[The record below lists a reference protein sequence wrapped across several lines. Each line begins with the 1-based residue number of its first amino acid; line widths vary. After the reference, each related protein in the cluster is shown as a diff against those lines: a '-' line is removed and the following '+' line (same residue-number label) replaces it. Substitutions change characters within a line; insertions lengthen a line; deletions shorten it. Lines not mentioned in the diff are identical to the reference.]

1 MPVLAGATCDL
12 CHCIARRLE
21 TGGVIVSGNADI
33 ELLAQLAPVRD
44 KELVAETQAPEA
56 RALLA
61 QILSIPISGSPP
73 RRAAGVGVSHRRRWL
88 AVPAVAVAVAATT
101 IAVLI
106 STSGSSTASAAAA
119 TLRKAA
125 TVARAQAPLTLGPGQ
140 YAYTKS
146 VDAYINTVVP
156 AGGAGAAYN
165 VLVPHVRE
173 VWLSRNGGR
182 VYQTNGTPQFPTA
195 QDRQRWIAAGQPDLS
210 EPPMDAKLSPTP
222 PLDLPTDVN
231 ALYDHL
237 KHEASAPGDDNPL
250 YLEMFTLIG
259 DSLRETAATPAQ
271 RAALYQVA
279 ARLPGIQLLGPV
291 KDSAGRDG
299 VAVAMTAESIRHT
312 LTFDPA
318 TSALLAEETIAVEK
332 IRNYPAGTQ
341 IGYATYL
348 VHAIV
353 DSQTATP

>member
-1 MPVLAGATCDL
+1 
-12 CHCIARRLE
+12 
-21 TGGVIVSGNADI
+21 VSSNANM
-33 ELLAQLAPVRD
+33 ESLTRLAPVHD
-44 KELVAETQAPEA
+44 EDLVLETQTPEA
-56 RALLA
+56 RAVLA
-61 QILSIPISGSPP
+61 QILAIPIDDSPP
-73 RRAAGVGVSHRRRWL
+73 RRAAGVELKHRRRWL

-101 IAVLI
+101 IAVLG
-106 STSGSSTASAAAA
+106 STSGSGTASAAAA

-125 TVARAQAPLTLGPGQ
+125 TVAQAQAPLRLGPGQ
-140 YAYTKS
+140 YVYTKS

-156 AGGAGAAYN
+156 ADGAGAAYN

-173 VWLSRNGGR
+173 VWLGRDGGR
-182 VYQTNGTPQFPTA
+182 VYQTNGTPRFPTT
-195 QDRQRWIAAGQPDLS
+195 QDRERWIAAGRPDLS
-210 EPPMDAKLSPTP
+210 EPPMDAALSPTP

-231 ALYDHL
+231 ALYDRL
-237 KHEASAPGDDNPL
+237 KHEASAPADDNPL

-279 ARLPGIQLLGPV
+279 ARLPGIELLSPV

-299 VAVAMTAESIRHT
+299 VAVAMTADGVRHT
-312 LTFDPA
+312 LIFDPA
-318 TSALLAEETIAVEK
+318 TSALLAEEQIAVEN
-332 IRNYPAGTQ
+332 IRNYPAGTR
-341 IGYATYL
+341 IGYSTYL